1 MEETATVAKNQ
12 TDAIERN
19 YDDEDDG
26 RESVA
31 LFDFRMA
38 AFTLAG
44 KDYAIDIMN
53 VKEIVKAN
61 RFTYVPN
68 TVPFVLGVYNL
79 RGDIIPIIDLRK
91 FFNIEV
97 PPREDDHIE
106 NMLIISVE
114 EYTFGVV
121 VDEIDGIVGIQ
132 KSSIQPPHPLF
143 GDINIKFIYGIVE
156 ARDRLYVLLDIG
168 RIFNQKFNESGR
180 EDEQKFIDSDGPEEA
195 ASPVS
200 EEEPAAN
207 SAATH
212 KEAVSSDGIAPETET
227 APAQVAVVPV
237 EHVQSTASP
246 EKNPPDNVDK
256 NFIIDGLK
264 EFEKFYVSDIN
275 DSWFDS
281 RLKEWTEARNGAS
294 VQFTSASDAFEF
306 LKPFWSGNSGAF
318 WTKEYADALINIL
331 PDNTAK
337 QIYVWN
343 PGCGKGQETF
353 SLACVLRKRYPNS
366 KIRIYAHEI
375 DLLNIANAPLLTV
388 SASDAAGWLA
398 PFVQKSV
405 TGEYTFTQ
413 EIKDII
419 MFEYHDIKNANALP
433 MTDIIFARDV
443 LSLVPPEEQKT
454 ILSDFD
460 EKLKG
465 NGILFLGEN
474 ECAGR
479 EMNWGEITQGSLTY
493 YNKQ

>member
-1 MEETATVAKNQ
+1 MEDAAVAIKSQ
-12 TDAIERN
+12 TDAVEKEL
-19 YDDEDDG
+19 DEEEE

-97 PPREDDHIE
+97 PPRKPDQVE
-106 NMLIISVE
+106 NMLIITIEDHV
-114 EYTFGVV
+114 FGVV
-121 VDEIDGIVGIQ
+121 VDQIEGIVGIQ

-156 ARDRLYVLLDIG
+156 ARDRLYVLLDIA
-168 RIFNQKFNESGR
+168 RIFNQKIGGDDSLDREAYAAAAAAQNQEEGGSSEAPQEKASADEVDERSGSEPEEKPAPASAAVESAPAASA
-180 EDEQKFIDSDGPEEA
+180 DDQDKKFIA
-195 ASPVS
+195 
-200 EEEPAAN
+200 
-207 SAATH
+207 
-212 KEAVSSDGIAPETET
+212 
-227 APAQVAVVPV
+227 
-237 EHVQSTASP
+237 
-246 EKNPPDNVDK
+246 
-256 NFIIDGLK
+256 DGLK
-264 EFEKFYVSDIN
+264 EFKKFYISDLN
-275 DSWFDS
+275 QSWFNNRFS
-281 RLKEWTEARNGAS
+281 EWKESKAGAS
-294 VQFTSASDAFEF
+294 VQLASAADAEEF
-306 LKPFWSGNSGAF
+306 LKPFWSSNSGCF
-318 WTKEYADALINIL
+318 WTKEYAEAVYGIL
-331 PDNTAK
+331 PDNSAK
-337 QIYVWN
+337 QILVWN
-343 PGCGKGQETF
+343 PGCGKGYESF
-353 SLACVLRKRYPNS
+353 SLACVLKKRYPQS
-366 KIRIYAHEI
+366 KIRVYAHEM

-388 SASDAAGWLA
+388 PDSDANGWLK
-398 PFVQKSV
+398 PYLQKSV

-419 MFEYHDIKNANALP
+419 MFEYHDINNANALP

-443 LSLVPPEEQKT
+443 LSLVPPEGQKT
-454 ILSDFD
+454 ILTDFD

-474 ECAGR
+474 EGVGSG
-479 EMNWGEITQGSLTY
+479 MNWGEKTQGSLTY

>member
-1 MEETATVAKNQ
+1 MEDTAVAVKSQ
-12 TDAIERN
+12 TDAIERD
-19 YDDEDDG
+19 YDEDEE

-53 VKEIVKAN
+53 VKEIVKAS

-79 RGDIIPIIDLRK
+79 RGEIIPIIDLRK

-97 PPREDDHIE
+97 PKRKDDQIE
-106 NMLIISVE
+106 NLLIITIEDHV
-114 EYTFGVV
+114 FGVV
-121 VDEIDGIVGIQ
+121 VDQIEGIVGIQ

-156 ARDRLYVLLDIG
+156 ARDRLYVLLDIA
-168 RIFNQKFNESGR
+168 RIFNQKPADEEERRFEAPQVQEGEAAPQAQESAPIPPEANPDHVDERSGGSD
-180 EDEQKFIDSDGPEEA
+180 EDEAPQA
-195 ASPVS
+195 AGA
-200 EEEPAAN
+200 PAA
-207 SAATH
+207 AAP
-212 KEAVSSDGIAPETET
+212 KAED
-227 APAQVAVVPV
+227 
-237 EHVQSTASP
+237 
-246 EKNPPDNVDK
+246 PDRK
-256 NFIIDGLK
+256 FIIDGLA
-264 EFEKFYVSDIN
+264 EFKKFYVADVNS
-275 DSWFDS
+275 SWFDNRLAEWKES
-281 RLKEWTEARNGAS
+281 RAGAS
-294 VQFTSASDAFEF
+294 AQFASANDADEF
-306 LKPFWSGNSGAF
+306 LKTFWSSNSGAF
-318 WTKEYADALINIL
+318 WTKEYADAVHDIL
-331 PDNTAK
+331 PDNAAK

-343 PGCGKGQETF
+343 PGCGKGQESF
-353 SLACVLRKRYPNS
+353 SLACVLKRRYPQS
-366 KIRIYAHEI
+366 KIRIYAHET
-375 DLLNIANAPLLTV
+375 DLLNIANAPLITV
-388 SASDAAGWLA
+388 PESEAKGWLA
-398 PFVQKSV
+398 PYVQKSV

-443 LSLVPPEEQKT
+443 LSLIPPEGQKAV
-454 ILSDFD
+454 LVDFE

-474 ECAGR
+474 EGVGSG
-479 EMNWGEITQGSLTY
+479 MNWGEKTQGSLTY